1 MKTSCFLGFLLLG
14 YLFVPVS
21 YGQEPAVDANFL
33 YKANDSTVVTVH
45 LLKDTAGV
53 PACYAAHLITGV
65 CADGLCRP
73 VDIHI
78 YWDLLGQFQDYKMS
92 RGHPIT
98 KFDHQPLT
106 TDDHIKLRRLLAD
119 TSSLLR
125 DYAVADMIDTTLK
138 VRSGVLD
145 AVTGATNPTF
155 ASITVEGAMY
165 TVYTLWHFVNGTVRQ
180 QIRRYTEARL
190 TDALIIAML
199 RSDRLDYQQFVYERL
214 TNEQHRQFAPIILT
228 LIGSNDPYIPHFAI
242 DQLTPELLADSVL
255 QMRAVGFIET
265 AATPV
270 QNSLL
275 SKFRDLPLREKSVE
289 LMLKA
294 VPSFSAGQLT
304 NVFAVL
310 EGNIPSIKGRALHT
324 LIELSQHKGKPYSH
338 YIAKLIQRIPK
349 VNSVN

>member
-1 MKTSCFLGFLLLG
+1 MKASCFLGFLLLG
-14 YLFVPVS
+14 CLSVPVS
-21 YGQEPAVDANFL
+21 YGQEPAADADFL

-73 VDIHI
+73 LDIHV

-98 KFDHQPLT
+98 KFDHEPLT
-106 TDDHIKLRRLLAD
+106 ADDHTKLRRLLAD

-138 VRSGVLD
+138 VQSGVLD

-155 ASITVEGAMY
+155 ASVTVEGAMY

-180 QIRRYTEARL
+180 QIRGYTEARL
-190 TDALIIAML
+190 TDALITAML
-199 RSDRLDYQQFVYERL
+199 RSDRLDYQQYVYEHL
-214 TNEQHRQFAPIILT
+214 TDMQRKQFAPIILT
-228 LIGSNDPYIPHFAI
+228 LIGNNDPYIPHFAI
-242 DQLTPELLADSVL
+242 DQLTPELLGDSVL
-255 QMRAVGFIET
+255 QIRAVEYIET
-265 AATPV
+265 VAMPV

-275 SKFRDLPLREKSVE
+275 SKIRGLPLHDKSVQVLLE
-289 LMLKA
+289 T
-294 VPSFSAGQLT
+294 VPSFSSGQLP
-304 NVFAVL
+304 NVFAIL
-310 EGNIPSIKGRALHT
+310 EGNILSIKGRALHT
-324 LIELSQHKGKPYSH
+324 LIDLSQHKGKPYSH

-349 VNSVN
+349 ADSVK